1 MTAAAK
7 PAAGDQRPAASAEQ
21 PIAIAVAGLNEALAR
36 IDHISALA
44 RAIQGL
50 LPNDTD
56 SDQAAAVVE
65 ALVDVTGMA
74 SNGAYFVL
82 QRLGDTPP
90 VTADAAAPDGAN
102 ARTADTSMTI
112 GKQPVA
118 ADRAY
123 VAWEAGYE
131 ITRLAQAL
139 DRYGDQEV
147 PPEVMRLFV
156 HRINRLGCAILSA
169 LSDELDTAAAITAR
183 TFPKTCVQSEV
194 AHG

>member
-7 PAAGDQRPAASAEQ
+7 PVAGDERPAASAEQ
-21 PIAIAVAGLNEALAR
+21 QVAIAVAGLNEALTR
-36 IDHISALA
+36 IEQMIALA

-50 LPNDTD
+50 LPNNTD
-56 SDQAAAVVE
+56 SDQAEAVVK
-65 ALVDVTGMA
+65 ALVDVALMT
-74 SNGAYFVL
+74 SNCAYGVL
-82 QRLGDTPP
+82 QLLGEPPP
-90 VTADAAAPDGAN
+90 VITVAAVPDGTH
-102 ARTADTSMTI
+102 ARAVDTSMTI

-131 ITRLAQAL
+131 VTRLAQAL

-147 PPEVMRLFV
+147 PPEVMRLFA

-169 LSDELDTAAAITAR
+169 LSDGQDTAAAITAR